1 MIAAGRATFFS
12 IQPARTQGAG
22 MTVGFKK
29 LKQNR
34 IFHGVVEQIQQAILD
49 GSLKPGDQL
58 PSECKLKEL
67 FDTSRGT
74 VREALRTLEQKGLIE
89 IKTGVGGGPVV
100 KDVTTQKIAEDLD
113 LLIQYQ
119 KVTYDHLA
127 EFREGV
133 EGIVAGLAAERA
145 TDSDIGCLKALLAE
159 AKEILRSEQPDGEAF
174 ARVDMQVHISLAE
187 VAGNPVYLA
196 NLQVV
201 HERILGASDR
211 FSLHQKHVLEENY
224 RDLCDIVD
232 AVEKGESTRA
242 RSLSQYHVRRF
253 DQFMKQEHPGQD
265 AMGHPREKE

>member
-1 MIAAGRATFFS
+1 MK
-12 IQPARTQGAG
+12 
-22 MTVGFKK
+22 VGFKK

-34 IFHGVVEQIQQAILD
+34 IFHGVVEQIQDAILD

-58 PSECKLKEL
+58 PSELKLKDMFE
-67 FDTSRGT
+67 TSRGT

-100 KDVTTQKIAEDLD
+100 KGVNTQKIAEDLD

-119 KVTYDHLA
+119 KVTYEHLA

-145 TDSDIGCLKALLAE
+145 TLPDIARLKDLLALARE
-159 AKEILRSEQPDGEAF
+159 YLQQDPPDAEAF

-187 VAGNPVYLA
+187 IAGNPVYLA

-211 FSLHQKHVLEENY
+211 FSLRQKRTLEENY

-232 AVEKGESTRA
+232 AVEKGESTKA

-253 DQFMKQEHPGQD
+253 DRFMKQEHPS
-265 AMGHPREKE
+265 AETEHRPRDEKE